1 MDGGDHMWMSRYLL
15 CRIAE
20 AYNVDVTFDPK
31 PIPGDWNGAG
41 GHVNYSNNA
50 TRAPGTGWEA
60 IQQQI
65 AKLEKRHAYHIA
77 QYGEGNERRLTGKHE
92 TSSMHDFSWGVANR
106 GCSVRVGRMVPVEK
120 CGYYEDRR

>member
-1 MDGGDHMWMSRYLL
+1 LL
-15 CRIAE
+15 SPASTAASCQQLSQHFPA
-20 AYNVDVTFDPK
+20 ATASAAGAAAASVSYA
-31 PIPGDWNGAG
+31 GDWNGAG

-77 QYGEGNERRLTGKHE
+77 QYGEVRRRFVVCLCKL
-92 TSSMHDFSWGVANR
+92 SAAFLLLLSCW
-106 GCSVRVGRMVPVEK
+106 
-120 CGYYEDRR
+120 